1 MFLANYRRRVREA
14 RKRPRGSV
22 YLGSSLQAE
31 MSQTHNGPPLTSIA
45 PLVYQPA
52 PIHFIRTSSSNT
64 TPLSS
69 LPSTTTSRNL
79 QNTTTSSRRHL
90 LSTHSDRDSRA
101 PADPLSSP
109 HDMRPSLSLD
119 IPSLGPASSSPSDQM
134 SPLHRDMAEFQKG
147 LESDHNRD
155 VSDQKQY
162 DSPPSYVD

>member
-1 MFLANYRRRVREA
+1 MFFFPSNFCSFNLDLSCQLPQTSSRSTQRTSRFR
-14 RKRPRGSV
+14 
-22 YLGSSLQAE
+22 YLGSSSLQAE

-79 QNTTTSSRRHL
+79 PDTTTSSRRHL
-90 LSTHSDRDSRA
+90 LSTESDRDSRA

-109 HDMRPSLSLD
+109 YDMRPSLSLD
-119 IPSLGPASSSPSDQM
+119 VPSLPGPASSSPSGQM
-134 SPLHRDMAEFQKG
+134 SPLHRDMAEFQ
-147 LESDHNRD
+147 
-155 VSDQKQY
+155 
-162 DSPPSYVD
+162 